1 MRLSDK
7 MAAIEASDLAK
18 VRRMS
23 LDYEARGIRVI
34 HLERGEPDFAMPAF
48 IADAIHAAMREG
60 HTHYPALQGE
70 AVLRKALAEKVR
82 AKNGIEAGPEH
93 IAVVLGGM
101 HGLYVALRTLLN
113 PGDEVLILTPYWLS
127 ISKLVGLADG
137 VCRTMPAYLP
147 LMEGRYPPEDFAA
160 DLERA
165 VGPRTRVIYVNS
177 PNNPS
182 GAVVPREHFEAL
194 ARVAT
199 ERDLVVLSDEAYE
212 DILFDGLPHVSIAS
226 LPGMFGRTVTCY
238 AFSKSYAMTGLRL
251 GYLVGPAD
259 FIQLA
264 WSRMILYT
272 TNGIP
277 APIQVGAVE
286 ALRRGDADIERMRR
300 AYEERRD
307 AFVAALGRVRGIR
320 ALKPQGAFYV
330 FADVSDLLQGRPIY
344 DLIAEWLEVG
354 VAAAPGAAF
363 GAEYAS
369 WVRFSTASALEDLV
383 AAAQALE
390 RRYGTVS

>member
-1 MRLSDK
+1 MKLSDK
-7 MAAIEASDLAK
+7 VAAIEASDLAK

-34 HLERGEPDFAMPAF
+34 HLERGEPDFDMPPF
-48 IADAIHAAMREG
+48 IADAIHKAMLDG

-70 AVLRKALAEKVR
+70 AVLRKALAEKVQK
-82 AKNGIEAGPEH
+82 KNNIPAGPEH

-137 VCRTMPAYLP
+137 VCRYMPYYLP
-147 LMEGRYPPEDFAA
+147 LMEGRYSPEDFAA
-160 DLERA
+160 DLDRA
-165 VGPRTRVIYVNS
+165 IGPRTRAIYVNS

-182 GAVVPREHFEAL
+182 GAVVPRDHFEAIAHI
-194 ARVAT
+194 ARK
-199 ERDLVVLSDEAYE
+199 RDLVVLSDEAYE
-212 DILFDGLPHVSIAS
+212 DIVFDGLEHVSIAS
-226 LPGMFGRTVTCY
+226 LPGMFERTVTCF

-259 FIQLA
+259 FIELA

-300 AYEERRD
+300 AYQERRD
-307 AFVAALGRVRGIR
+307 AFLAALRRVRGVR
-320 ALKPQGAFYV
+320 TPTPRGAFYV
-330 FADVSDLLQGRPIY
+330 FADVSELLEGRPIY

-354 VAAAPGAAF
+354 VAVAPGAAF
-363 GAEYAS
+363 GAEYGS

-383 AAAQALE
+383 AAAKALE
-390 RRYGTVS
+390 RRYGT

>member
-1 MRLSDK
+1 MKLSRK
-7 MAAIEASDLAK
+7 IQAIEASDLAK

-23 LDYEARGIRVI
+23 QEYEARGIRVI
-34 HLERGEPDFAMPAF
+34 HLERGEPDFEMPVY
-48 IADAIHAAMREG
+48 IADAIHDAMREG

-70 AVLRKALAEKVR
+70 KVLREALAEKVR
-82 AKNGIEAGPEH
+82 ARNRIEAGPQN

-101 HGLYVALRTLLN
+101 HGLYVALRTILD
-113 PGDEVLILTPYWLS
+113 PQDEVLILTPYWLS

-137 VCRTMPAYLP
+137 VCRFMPFYIP
-147 LMEGRYPPEDFAA
+147 LMERHLTASDFEAN
-160 DLERA
+160 LHRA
-165 VGPRTRVIYVNS
+165 IGPNTRVIYVNS

-182 GAVVPREHFEAL
+182 GAVVPRDFLLAL
-194 ARVAT
+194 ARVAQQ
-199 ERDLVVLSDEAYE
+199 RDLIVLSDEAYE
-212 DILFDGLPHVSIAS
+212 DIVFDGLEHVSVAS
-226 LPGMFGRTVTCY
+226 LPGMAERTVTCF

-277 APIQVGAVE
+277 APIQIGAVQ
-286 ALRRGDADIERMRR
+286 ALRRGDEDIGRMRR

-307 AFVAALGRVRGIR
+307 AFVAALRRVRGIHTPM
-320 ALKPQGAFYV
+320 PQGAFYV
-330 FADVSDLLQGRPIY
+330 FADVSELLAGRPIY

-363 GAEYAS
+363 GADYAN
-369 WVRFSTASALEDLV
+369 WVRFSTASSLSDLV
-383 AAAQALE
+383 SAAEALQ
-390 RRYGTVS
+390 RRYGTVG